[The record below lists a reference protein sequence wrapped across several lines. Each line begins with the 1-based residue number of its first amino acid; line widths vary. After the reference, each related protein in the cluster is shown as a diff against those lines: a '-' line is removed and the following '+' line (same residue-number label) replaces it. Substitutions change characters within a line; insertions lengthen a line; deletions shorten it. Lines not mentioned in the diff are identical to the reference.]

1 MDQLQLGPA
10 SSYAKPMVSASIILL
25 VYVATAY
32 VFRALSFHV
41 FGAACVLLNE
51 QPEDSEGTS
60 DDAWK
65 TEIQM
70 ALHVLDGVASRNM
83 VASQA
88 AIAIRTKLE
97 DSTAVV

>member
-1 MDQLQLGPA
+1 MQDDSVIVDA
-10 SSYAKPMVSASIILL
+10 I
-25 VYVATAY
+25 AY
-32 VFRALSFHV
+32 VYRALSFHV
-41 FGAACVLLNE
+41 FGAACLLLNE
-51 QPEDSEGTS
+51 QSEASNDTG

-88 AIAIRTKLE
+88 AAVIRKKLGG
-97 DSTAVV
+97 SNIVVF